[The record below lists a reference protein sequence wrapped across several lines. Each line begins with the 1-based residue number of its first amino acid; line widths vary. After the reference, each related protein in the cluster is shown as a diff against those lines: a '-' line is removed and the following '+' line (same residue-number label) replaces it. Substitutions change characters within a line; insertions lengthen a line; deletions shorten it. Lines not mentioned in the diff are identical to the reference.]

1 MDAIV
6 QSRDPAS
13 VLPIEAN
20 GLRVMRD
27 GRALLDGVDITVTGA
42 QGIVAIVGPNG
53 AGKSLLLRAMAGL
66 VQPDAGQVQW
76 AGKLPD
82 AARIARLGFVLQR
95 PVLLRRTARA
105 NLEFA
110 LRIAGCARV
119 ERSDRALDALNRAGL
134 AHAANAPAHA
144 LSGGEQQR
152 LALTRAML
160 LKPECLFLDEPTANL
175 DPSSVHAFER
185 QLARARDQGMPM
197 LMVSQD
203 LVQVRRIAD
212 RVIFMAKG
220 RILEQASADRFFTA
234 RQSPEAQSFFNGEF
248 VL

>member
-6 QSRDPAS
+6 QSRDPAT
-13 VLPIEAN
+13 VLPIKAN
-20 GLRVMRD
+20 GLHVRRD
-27 GRALLDGVDITVTGA
+27 GRALLDGVDFTVTGA
-42 QGIVAIVGPNG
+42 QRIVAVVGPNG
-53 AGKSLLLRAMAGL
+53 AGKSLLLRVLAGL
-66 VQPDAGQVQW
+66 VQPDAGHVQW
-76 AGKLPD
+76 AGAIPD
-82 AARIARLGFVLQR
+82 AARVARLGFVLQR

-110 LRIAGCARV
+110 LRIAGTARL
-119 ERSDRALDALNRAGL
+119 ERKDRAMDALHRAGL

-160 LKPECLFLDEPTANL
+160 LQPQCLFLDEPTANL
-175 DPSSVHAFER
+175 DPASVYAFER
-185 QLARARDQGMPM
+185 QLADARDQGMPM

-203 LVQVRRIAD
+203 LAQVRRIAD
-212 RVIFMAKG
+212 RVVFMAKG
-220 RILEQASADRFFTA
+220 RILEQTSAARFFTA
-234 RQSPEAQSFFNGEF
+234 RQCPEAEAFFNGEF